1 MKRILLSAMAIGL
14 TGFALSGA
22 VVAQP
27 GVQQTNPALAPNPN
41 LQIPARK
48 QQAPVPALLQSRA
61 NEIFVTACSGCHGST
76 AGAGPSARSLLSN
89 DFLGSHSDAQIVQSL
104 TDGLSGTPN
113 HKFTTLLFADEIAQ
127 IPAYLRIRGGIVN
140 RRSGPVPDISGK
152 EFTSQKASFKVET
165 LVRGLDQPWGM
176 AFLPD
181 GRAIFT
187 ERAGRLRFMDKN
199 GNISEP
205 VKGTPSVFVRQDGG
219 MFDVQPHPDYA
230 KNGWIYLSYST
241 VAPGYQVQPGD
252 DAAPN
257 MSPLT
262 MTYLVRGKVNASNE
276 WVNQQVLFQPPAD
289 SFRVS
294 ADHYGTRFLF
304 DHKGHFFWSMGERHD
319 MQMSQNLASPLGK
332 IHRMNDDGSIPKDNP
347 FAHTPGALPSIWSYG
362 HRNPEGLTLDSA
374 SGLFWETE
382 HGPVGGDEV
391 NIIEPGKNY
400 GWGVATMGI
409 EPGIGR
415 LHATGVTDPITFFNP
430 SIGPAGITFY
440 TGDRYP
446 GWKGNLF
453 VTGLVGERLIRMD
466 IKGRQ
471 IASQETLIQGYG
483 RVREV
488 VQGPDGLLYLLL
500 QNMNGDLKGGSIIRL
515 VPSK

>member
-1 MKRILLSAMAIGL
+1 MKRIWLAAAAV
-14 TGFALSGA
+14 ALSGLCLSESGI
-22 VVAQP
+22 AQP
-27 GVQQTNPALAPNPN
+27 GVHQTNPQLVPDPD
-41 LQIPARK
+41 LRMPARK
-48 QQAPVPALLQSRA
+48 QAAPVPALLQTRA
-61 NEIFVTACSGCHGST
+61 NEIFVTDCAGCHGTT
-76 AGAGPSARSLLSN
+76 AQPGPKARSLLSE
-89 DFLGSHSDAQIVQSL
+89 DFLNSHTDAQIVQAL
-104 TDGLSGTPN
+104 NGLPGTPN
-113 HKFTTLLFADEIAQ
+113 HDFKTLLFADEMAQ
-127 IPAYLRIRGGIVN
+127 MPAYLRIRGGIVN
-140 RRSGPVPDISGK
+140 RHAGPAPDISGK
-152 EFTSQKASFKVET
+152 EFTTQKVSFKAET
-165 LVRGLDQPWGM
+165 LVRGLDQPWGL

-219 MFDVQPHPDYA
+219 MFDVQLHPDYA

-241 VAPGYQVQPGD
+241 VIPGYQVQPGD
-252 DAAPN
+252 DTAPN
-257 MSPLT
+257 MAPLT
-262 MTYLVRGKVNASNE
+262 MTYLVRGKVNANNE
-276 WVNQQVLFQPPAD
+276 WVDQQVLFNPPPD

-347 FAHTPGALPSIWSYG
+347 FLQTPGALPSIWSYG
-362 HRNPEGLTLDSA
+362 HRNPEGLAFDPATSL
-374 SGLFWETE
+374 LWETE
-382 HGPVGGDEV
+382 HGPTGGDEV

-400 GWGVATMGI
+400 GWGMATMGL

-430 SIGPAGITFY
+430 SIGPGGITFY

-453 VTGLVGERLIRMD
+453 VTGMVGERLIRMD

-471 IASQETLIQGYG
+471 IAAQETLIQGYG
-483 RVREV
+483 RVRDV

-500 QNMNGDLKGGSIIRL
+500 QNRNGDPKGGSIVRL
-515 VPSK
+515 VPTR